1 MPTDSRRIP
10 APENSFSPDIYI
22 SDSKKTTQLLDNG
35 RRFDGRSSDEVRPLF
50 LKTGVISQA
59 RGSSYI
65 EMKNTKVIC
74 AVYGPRDIGRRDDFQ
89 MEGVLKCE
97 FKFAP
102 FSCKQRRGH
111 IRDNQE
117 MEYSQILAQALEPA
131 VLMHKFPKA
140 QVDVYVTVLEND
152 GGSLAA
158 GIMAASLALT
168 DASIEMYDM
177 VTSYNVRLS
186 GKNMLI
192 HDPTALEEFDSNT
205 SDGTLCINQ
214 GNVTVALLPLLNQVS
229 GMVST
234 GIIDCDM
241 LSDAIQKCT
250 DGAQSIYSVMQKAV
264 IESYNENDVTD
275 GEET

>member
-1 MPTDSRRIP
+1 MPSDSRRIP
-10 APENSFSPDIYI
+10 APETSFNPDIFI
-22 SDSKKTTQLLDNG
+22 SSEGKSTEQLDKGN
-35 RRFDGRSSDEVRPLF
+35 RQDGRSADQVRPIF
-50 LKTGVISQA
+50 LKMGVIPQA

-65 EMKNTKVIC
+65 EMKHTKVIC

-97 FKFAP
+97 FKFSP

-111 IRDNQE
+111 IRDHQE
-117 MEYSQILAQALEPA
+117 IEFSQILTQALEPA
-131 VLMHKFPKA
+131 VLMHKFPKS

-177 VTSYNVRLS
+177 VTSYNVRQA
-186 GKNMLI
+186 GKNTLI
-192 HDPTALEEFDSNT
+192 HDPTASEEFDPNT
-205 SDGTLCINQ
+205 SDSKLCINQ
-214 GNVTVALLPLLNQVS
+214 GNVTVAFLPILNQVS
-229 GMVST
+229 GMVSS
-234 GIIDCDM
+234 GVMDCNV

-250 DGAQSIYSVMQKAV
+250 NGAQSVYDVMQKAV
-264 IESYNENDVTD
+264 VGFYKDNHDMD
-275 GEET
+275 GGET